1 MNTLVIELAAC
12 AAFVFGATT
21 VALGRARRLERRVSA
36 RLRERVDEAAAAQQA
51 LQRELARARR
61 METHLRQSED
71 FSRALFAAA
80 HAGLLV
86 VDLGT
91 RQIMDANPAAQAIT
105 GRPIGDLIGAV
116 ACDCLG
122 AGLDAQAAAPA
133 PAGNRATV
141 ELLNRAGE
149 TRTCI
154 RTVTRLPGGEGDLA
168 LVSLLDITEQK
179 AVEAELRESSARLGE
194 ANRLLNQHR
203 DQIVRSEKLA
213 SIGQLA
219 AGVAHEIN
227 NPVGYV
233 TSNLGTVRDYVRVMR
248 ELLGLYAE
256 LADRP
261 GDADLA
267 ARIEAM
273 RREED
278 LDFILEDLDGL
289 LAESAE
295 GVARVA
301 DIVKNLKSF
310 AREDTSQKADLD
322 LNEVVESMVRMTWNE
337 LKYRCTVERGYG
349 ELPPVP
355 GHAGRLSQV
364 FVNMLVNAAQAIPEG
379 GGTVRVATGLADGH
393 AVVTIADDGCGIDPA
408 TIGRIFD
415 PFFTTKAV
423 GHGTG
428 LGLSIS
434 HGIVQEHGGRIEVA
448 SAPGRGTTF
457 RVLLPL
463 EPVAAATDLA

>member
-434 HGIVQEHGGRIEVA
+434 HGIVQEHGGRIEVQ

-463 EPVAAATDLA
+463 EPVPSASDLG

>member
-1 MNTLVIELAAC
+1 MNHLVIELAAC
-12 AAFVFGATT
+12 AGFVFATAT
-21 VALGRARRLERRVSA
+21 LAMGRARRVERRVSA
-36 RLRERVDEAAAAQQA
+36 RLRERVDAAAAAQHA
-51 LQRELARARR
+51 LQMELARARR
-61 METHLRQSED
+61 MEAHLRQSEG

-86 VDLGT
+86 VDLKAH
-91 RQIMDANPAAQAIT
+91 QIMDANPAAQAIT
-105 GRPIGDLIGAV
+105 GLAIDDLVGAV
-116 ACDCLG
+116 GCDCLG
-122 AGLDAQAAAPA
+122 PDLPAQAAS
-133 PAGNRATV
+133 AGQPGRRLAV
-141 ELLNRAGE
+141 EIVHSAGE

-154 RTVTRLPGGEGDLA
+154 RTVTRMPSGEGDLA

-179 AVEAELRESSARLGE
+179 VVETELRESSARLGE
-194 ANRLLNQHR
+194 ANRLLKQHR

-248 ELLGLYAE
+248 DLLGMYAE

-261 GDADLA
+261 GDAALV
-267 ARIEAM
+267 ARIDAL
-273 RREED
+273 RTEED
-278 LDFILEDLDGL
+278 LAFILDDLEGL
-289 LAESAE
+289 LAESVE

-310 AREDTSQKADLD
+310 AREDSSRKVDLD

-337 LKYRCTVERGYG
+337 LKYRCTVERDYG

-364 FVNMLVNAAQAIPEG
+364 VVNMLVNAAQAIPES
-379 GGTVRVATGLADGH
+379 GGTVRVATGLTDGH
-393 AVVTIADDGCGIDPA
+393 AVVTIADDGCGMAAEVRD
-408 TIGRIFD
+408 RIFD
-415 PFFTTKAV
+415 PFFTTKDV

-434 HGIVQEHGGRIEVA
+434 HSIVQEHGGRIEVA
-448 SAPGRGTTF
+448 SEPGRGTTF
-457 RVLLPL
+457 RILLPL
-463 EPVAAATDLA
+463 EPVPAGLDIG